1 MEKVLKEKKR
11 RGFSFFFYQPSRGC
25 VICVRLQMQEED
37 SVNNNAN
44 DDECLMNLSERRDKN
59 LFFPPSLAL

>member
-1 MEKVLKEKKR
+1 
-11 RGFSFFFYQPSRGC
+11 
-25 VICVRLQMQEED
+25 MQEED

-59 LFFPPSLAL
+59 LFSPHLWLYNNNNNNISLPLKEFDHHQEFFVRG